1 MEALARQQA
10 SEADLEKSTLQHN
23 LKDADRTAKR
33 LQQDKE
39 TVIGVSEGLMVITF
53 TAQLVCG
60 PKQLCA
66 GGVNGT
72 SAIDPP
78 TPAQLTPRA

>member
-39 TVIGVSEGLMVITF
+39 TVIGVS
-53 TAQLVCG
+53 
-60 PKQLCA
+60 K
-66 GGVNGT
+66 
-72 SAIDPP
+72 
-78 TPAQLTPRA
+78 

>member
-39 TVIGVSEGLMVITF
+39 TVIGVSEGLMALTF
-53 TAQLVCG
+53 TAALVCG
-60 PKQLCA
+60 PKTVVCGWGKRRLCYL
-66 GGVNGT
+66 T
-72 SAIDPP
+72 SN
-78 TPAQLTPRA
+78 TRAT